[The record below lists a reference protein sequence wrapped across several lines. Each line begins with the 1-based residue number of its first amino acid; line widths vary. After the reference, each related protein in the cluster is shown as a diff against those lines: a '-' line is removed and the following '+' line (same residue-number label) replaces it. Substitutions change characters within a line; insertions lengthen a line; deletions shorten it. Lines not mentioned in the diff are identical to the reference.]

1 MWLHTSFI
9 SSTKNLTRLVYTV
22 GDLYVYCFSAFSST
36 YIEEKLEHTFREVKQ
51 NCELVL
57 GSREFLDASEMEKS
71 RWQTAQLVLREIHLL

>member
-1 MWLHTSFI
+1 MFHLRQKKKKVRVSI
-9 SSTKNLTRLVYTV
+9 SLSI
-22 GDLYVYCFSAFSST
+22 SAYSST